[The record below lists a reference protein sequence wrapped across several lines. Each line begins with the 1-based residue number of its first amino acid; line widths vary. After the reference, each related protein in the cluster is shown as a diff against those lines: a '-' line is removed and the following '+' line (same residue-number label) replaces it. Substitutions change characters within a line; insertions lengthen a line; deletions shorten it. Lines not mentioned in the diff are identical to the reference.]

1 MSDFRLRRYIKN
13 STASQQEEEKPII
26 KQANFAP
33 FPEETDS
40 SPLYKE
46 NQENMLKGWIEKR
59 LSSQE
64 NIKEETKEGEV
75 KSSSHPSSLLNSG
88 ISPNL
93 WLKEK
98 DRAEKTGKYYQAPNL
113 EGSGGFLR
121 SGDFSQLQKVS
132 KFLMTLPKEEVASIL
147 KYLDEKEK
155 EAILR
160 QMVRTPAIK
169 NPVEI
174 YEIQKEFKDLFQKV
188 KNNPQGGTSV
198 AKRMLEISLG
208 EEKAEEVLQKV
219 ERRNQTPFSFLKE
232 VESLDLWDALKGES
246 IATLA
251 VVFNFLDKKQA
262 KYILEKL
269 ENKEKKDLLIRLA
282 RMEKVHEEILNSI
295 ESKIKEKVENKNN
308 SSQERVEGKA
318 ILANI
323 LQHMDP
329 SVEERLVD
337 SLNLKE
343 KEKDKLEDLLFNIE
357 VVLRIEDEDLH
368 KVLKDYSSTEI
379 ALLIRAKDLEVKHKI
394 LSNLSKR
401 RQIDVEEEG
410 YALGKVHMREVDLIT
425 RRFLEDLQKRQEE
438 DDIIIYRKNEE
449 FIE

>member
-1 MSDFRLRRYIKN
+1 MSDFRLRRYNKN
-13 STASQQEEEKPII
+13 STTSQEQEDKPIV
-26 KQANFAP
+26 KQANFSP
-33 FPEETDS
+33 FTQATDK

-59 LSSQE
+59 LSSS
-64 NIKEETKEGEV
+64 EESPKILEQPKKIDTI
-75 KSSSHPSSLLNSG
+75 SSHLNSE

-98 DRAEKTGKYYQAPNL
+98 DRSEKTGKYYQAPNL
-113 EGSGGFLR
+113 ESTGGFLR
-121 SGDFSQLQKVS
+121 EGGFSQLQKVS
-132 KFLMTLPKEEVASIL
+132 KFLMTLPKEEVANIL
-147 KYLDEKEK
+147 KYMEPKEK

-160 QMVRTPAIK
+160 QIMRTPPIK
-169 NPVEI
+169 NPIEI

-188 KNNPQGGTSV
+188 KSTPQGGKSV
-198 AKRMLEISLG
+198 AKRMLEVSLG

-219 ERRNQTPFSFLKE
+219 EKKNQVPFSFLKE
-232 VESLDLWDALKGES
+232 IEAFELWDVLKEES

-251 VVFNFLDKKQA
+251 VVFNFLDKAQA

-269 ENKEKKDLLIRLA
+269 EISKKKDLLIRVA

-295 ESKIKEKVENKNN
+295 EAKIKDKIENRDT
-308 SSQERVEGKA
+308 SSQDRIEGKA

-329 SVEERLVD
+329 SVEEKLLS
-337 SLNLKE
+337 SLKLGE
-343 KEKDKLEDLLFNIE
+343 KEKDKLDDLLFNID

-368 KVLKDYSSTEI
+368 RVLKDYSSTEI
-379 ALLIRAKDLEVKHKI
+379 ALLTRGKDLEVKHKI

-410 YALGKVHMREVDLIT
+410 YALGRVHIKEVDLVT
-425 RRFLEDLQKRQEE
+425 SRFLEELRKRQEE
-438 DDIIIYRKNEE
+438 NDITIYRKNEE
-449 FIE
+449 FVE